1 MMNKI
6 APGRTG
12 TGSIPPHILVVEDQ
26 PNTAEMLSSYFEAQ
40 GYEVSSVSWGEDAIA
55 FVDQTSPDLVI
66 LDIRLPDIDGYE
78 VCRYLREHERTRNIP
93 IIFLT
98 ERKARSAKLAGLDL
112 GAVDYITKPFDI
124 QELRL
129 RVRNALRR
137 SFTTQPSD
145 PITGLAIDSLS
156 DERLNDLLDKPDWAV
171 LSIGIQGLKRFS
183 ESYGFVA
190 GDDVV
195 RAVARML
202 NRIVEENRDF
212 DTFVGHLSATDIFV
226 IIDPKKVHT
235 VAQALRTRLDETMSF
250 FYPYADRQKDEDH
263 LPQLQV
269 AMGIIKS
276 SEYSPESLN
285 DLKQTLIDVQHV
297 PAEGE

>member
-1 MMNKI
+1 MVNKS
-6 APGRTG
+6 APGRIQ

-78 VCRYLREHERTRNIP
+78 VCRYLREHQRTRNIP

-98 ERKARSAKLAGLDL
+98 ERKERSAKLAGLDL

-129 RVRNALRR
+129 RVRNVLRR

-145 PITGLAIDSLS
+145 PITGLAVDSLS
-156 DERLNDLLDKPDWAV
+156 DEHLRELLDKPDWAV
-171 LSIGIQGLKRFS
+171 LSIGIRGLKRFS

-202 NRIVEENRDF
+202 SRIVEENRDF
-212 DTFVGHLSATDIFV
+212 DTFVGHLSSTDIFV

-235 VAQALRTRLDETMSF
+235 VAKALRNRLDETMSF
-250 FYPYADRQKDEDH
+250 FYPYTDRQKDDDH
-263 LPQLQV
+263 LPKLEV
-269 AMGIIKS
+269 TMGIVKS

-285 DLKQTLIDVQHV
+285 DLKQALIDVQHV
-297 PAEGE
+297 PSKG